1 MEDKIFTSTTSP
13 MISAQAQKMYLYIM
27 ANAAVCNPIP
37 SKLACQRAIYYI
49 YHVEVDG
56 YNAKADE
63 EHWKENK
70 PKQSE

>member
-1 MEDKIFTSTTSP
+1 MTDKMPETEYSP
-13 MISAQAQKMYLYIM
+13 MIVAQAQRMYMYIM
-27 ANAAVCNPIP
+27 ANLGQCNPIP

-63 EHWKENK
+63 EHWKQQK
-70 PKQSE
+70 AD